1 MNKTATK
8 ALLVPL
14 IIVVIVLWTTIAPAD
29 YQIVNWARNAFN
41 SNHADSVLTQA
52 GTFRPVWEVISGD
65 TVAQS
70 YRADSA
76 KWGGVYK
83 TLAQILPDS
92 FALFLRLHAQ
102 ADSAR
107 SADTA
112 YTLQGMD
119 TTKVKGLLVENAASA
134 ANAKN
139 ADSLNHYYPDFPV
152 SLMAES
158 LAVKA
163 KAASP
168 VFTGLGTLDS
178 AYIKYGFR
186 IDAGYGGKLGV
197 VTYKDTMGMLGF
209 DSLSLLHGAMTAGL
223 YSMFP
228 SINIRGNAGHL
239 FFDTTGNP
247 PIMKWNG
254 SSQFYGGDFSTT
266 GLTVQGTSFTAIWS
280 GNATGWTA
288 QNTIDTNRVVGVT
301 AGTRIGSLVLRAETA
316 TLTAPLC
323 GRTVADTLFISCAAA
338 DTAAVRAGSVD
349 YTLFR

>member
-1 MNKTATK
+1 MNKTAIK
-8 ALLVPL
+8 ALLVPF
-14 IIVVIVLWTTIAPAD
+14 IIVVIVLWATIAPAD
-29 YQIVNWARNAFN
+29 YQIANWAKNAFN
-41 SNHADSVLTQA
+41 SNHADSVLTPA
-52 GTFRPVWEVISGD
+52 GTFKPVWEVISGD

-70 YRADSA
+70 YRADSV

-83 TLAQILPDS
+83 TLAAILPDS
-92 FALFLRLHAQ
+92 FALFLRLHGQ
-102 ADSAR
+102 ADSSR
-107 SADTA
+107 D
-112 YTLQGMD
+112 
-119 TTKVKGLLVENAASA
+119 
-134 ANAKN
+134 
-139 ADSLNHYYPDFPV
+139 ADSLNHYFPDFPV

-163 KAASP
+163 PKASP

-178 AYIKYGFR
+178 ACIKYGFR
-186 IDAGYGGKLGV
+186 VDAGYGGKLGV